1 MPSRQTNM
9 WKPTDVGVVVAERQ
23 LTFRPTSGRSR
34 RVRVVLGQ
42 PMRAPNPERGE
53 PWWCPYQITGL
64 GERKVLATAGE
75 DSVQALV
82 LALNAVELTLLAR
95 AKSARGEID
104 WLGEREKPIF
114 AHTFFT
120 VAYEAAIVNLVEG
133 LKLARELLETPGGS
147 LRYERQTDRL
157 RQLTESRGFS
167 RGHTPRRRTK

>member
-1 MPSRQTNM
+1 
-9 WKPTDVGVVVAERQ
+9 
-23 LTFRPTSGRSR
+23 
-34 RVRVVLGQ
+34 
-42 PMRAPNPERGE
+42 MRAPNPERGE